1 MAFWRKQNM
10 PNTKNNDFRAYAAE
24 VIKTELDAINSLLD
38 KIDENFNNACK
49 QILNCQGRVVVTG
62 MGKSGH
68 IGRKIAATL
77 ASTGTPAF
85 FVHSAEASHGDLG
98 MVTKQ
103 DVVLAISNSGST
115 REILTI
121 LPIIKRIG
129 APLIS
134 ITGNNSSPIAKQST
148 ININLDITLE
158 ACPLNLAP
166 TASTTAA
173 LVIGDALA
181 IALLKARGFTKEDFA
196 LAHPAGRLGR
206 RLLLQISDIMRTN
219 QSIPQVRTKTP
230 LKDALVEMSQKSLG
244 MTAITNNENK
254 MIGIFTDGDLRRAL
268 DKGVNVHQT
277 IIDDVMTQKFT
288 TISANNLAIEAF
300 NIMEERKINGFFVV
314 DQKREIIGAFNLHD
328 LLQAG
333 VV

>member
-1 MAFWRKQNM
+1 M
-10 PNTKNNDFRAYAAE
+10 PNTKNNDFHAYAAE
-24 VIKTELDAINSLLD
+24 VIKTELEAINSLLD
-38 KIDENFNNACK
+38 KIDDNFTSACQ

-77 ASTGTPAF
+77 ASTGTPSF
-85 FVHSAEASHGDLG
+85 FVHPAEASHGDLG
-98 MVTKQ
+98 MITKQ
-103 DVVLAISNSGST
+103 DIVLAISNSGST
-115 REILTI
+115 KEILTI

-129 APLIS
+129 TPLIS
-134 ITGNNSSPIAKQST
+134 ITGNDSSPIAKQST
-148 ININLDITLE
+148 VNINLDITLE

-181 IALLKARGFTKEDFA
+181 ISLLKARGFTKEDFA
-196 LAHPAGRLGR
+196 LSHPAGRLGR
-206 RLLLQISDIMRTN
+206 RLLLQVADIMRED
-219 QSIPQVRTKTP
+219 QGIPQVQSKTL

-244 MTAITNNENK
+244 MTAITNDKNE
-254 MIGIFTDGDLRRAL
+254 MIGLFTDGDLRRAL
-268 DKGVNVHQT
+268 DKRVDVHQT

-288 TISANNLAIEAF
+288 TISANSLAIEAL

-314 DQKREIIGAFNLHD
+314 DQKNKIIGAFNLHD